1 MVAKMPFNFKSW
13 RYNRK
18 EMVPFQYQVLIL
30 PIGESPKICVESASC
45 VDSSATRWLSL
56 WNDRSCLDPNSRF
69 SNVRNTIRYRDV
81 SADLC
86 SRYVAV
92 CASDSRG
99 VVLTGLF

>member
-13 RYNRK
+13 RHDRK
-18 EMVPFQYQVLIL
+18 EMVPFQNQVLIL

-56 WNDRSCLDPNSRF
+56 WNDRLCLDPDIRF

-86 SRYVAV
+86 SRYIPVAS
-92 CASDSRG
+92 C
-99 VVLTGLF
+99 